1 MTSNLD
7 IYRAAQA
14 TIKAYSEAAAVL
26 AARRVG
32 EMIEAGAR
40 SVPIFRK

>member
-14 TIKAYSEAAAVL
+14 TIKAYSEAASVH
-26 AARRVG
+26 AAQRVDGMIAAG
-32 EMIEAGAR
+32 ER
-40 SVPIFRK
+40 